1 MTRCYVSLGSNIEP
15 EKNLRGAVSALRDE
29 FGLLRCSPVYCSRAV
44 GFVGDDFLNLVT
56 GFDSGLQLE
65 EIQAILNRIEIDF
78 GRHPQQ
84 KGFRA
89 RTLDIDLLLFGTQI
103 IENDLLTLPRPEIEK
118 YAFVLRPLSEID
130 PGFIHPILHQ
140 SLSEM
145 WKKFQ
150 GDKQLSIYPLDLP

>member
-44 GFVGDDFLNLVT
+44 GFAGDDFLNLVT
-56 GFDSGLQLE
+56 GFDSGLQLD
-65 EIQAILNRIEIDF
+65 EIQVILNRIEIVF
-78 GRHPQQ
+78 GRHPEQ

-89 RTLDIDLLLFGTQI
+89 RTLDIDLLLYGKEI
-103 IENDLLTLPRPEIEK
+103 KEDDKLTLPRPEIEK

-130 PGFIHPILHQ
+130 PGFIHPIRHQ
-140 SLSEM
+140 SLAEM
-145 WKKFQ
+145 WQEFQ